1 METTLHFIFLE
12 NLRPRFIRIK
22 LKEFK
27 DGFIFKRNS
36 KYLNKLLVCLGQN
49 LDFLNTEA
57 LYLYLHRRFL
67 DVFLFIN
74 KNKIV
79 VAACKKL
86 S

>member
-36 KYLNKLLVCLGQN
+36 KYLDKLLVCRGQN
-49 LDFLNTEA
+49 LDFQKNTEV
-57 LYLYLHRRFL
+57 LCKLDYLCNLL
-67 DVFLFIN
+67 DVFLFIE
-74 KNKIV
+74 V
-79 VAACKKL
+79 L
-86 S
+86 